1 MVPSE
6 RDNAVRWKGRPGA
19 YEAYYVIFH
28 DAPSKTAWW
37 LRYTL
42 MAPLKGEAVVEIW
55 GNFFDGKSG
64 RTVALKEMAPAS
76 KATLSAS
83 PFRFSLGGSELT
95 HSSARGRLKGAEGEM
110 EWDLKWEPSPDSF
123 RHLPGFIYALP
134 LPVARVASPN
144 LAVKISGRASVNGTA
159 YEFRGAPG
167 HETHHW
173 GRRHAPG
180 WAWGHCDT
188 FKEDPDFVFEG
199 FSVRPSRGGRRGD
212 EVDPVKPRAGR
223 EGILTIVHFER
234 PGHRFTF
241 NRLSDLRRTE
251 SRWELG
257 RWTFAAERGDT
268 RFEGEIT
275 AEPALMV
282 QLEYIDPD
290 DSRLYCA
297 NSELADM
304 RLKVFQREGGQ
315 WALQKELTAEGTAC
329 FEATGR
335 EPWPG
340 LKVRV

>member
-1 MVPSE
+1 MVSSE

-19 YEAYYVIFH
+19 YEAWYVIFH
-28 DAPSKTAWW
+28 DAPSRTAWW

-42 MAPLKGEAVVEIW
+42 MAPLKGAPVVELW

-64 RTVALKEMAPAS
+64 RTVALKEAAPAS
-76 KATLSAS
+76 LASLSAS
-83 PFRFSLGGSELT
+83 PFRFALGESELT
-95 HSSARGRLKGAEGEM
+95 HRSARGRIKGPEGEM
-110 EWDLKWEPSPDSF
+110 AWDLKWEPNPGAF

-144 LAVKISGRASVNGTA
+144 LHVKVSGRASVNGAA
-159 YEFRGAPG
+159 YEFRSAPG

-180 WAWGHCDT
+180 WAWGHCGA

-199 FSVRPSRGGRRGD
+199 FSV
-212 EVDPVKPRAGR
+212 KPRAGR
-223 EGILTIVHFER
+223 EGLLTILHFER

-241 NRLSDLRRTE
+241 NRISDLRRTE

-257 RWTFAAERGDT
+257 RWTFAAERGNT

-275 AEPALMV
+275 GDPGKMV

-297 NSELADM
+297 NTELADM
-304 RLKVFQREGGQ
+304 RLKVLQRDAGG
-315 WALQKELTAEGTAC
+315 WRLQRELTAEGTAGVE
-329 FEATGR
+329 FTGR
-335 EPWPG
+335 EQWRETP
-340 LKVRV
+340 LRA

>member
-28 DAPSKTAWW
+28 DLPSGTAWW

-42 MAPLKGEAVVEIW
+42 MAPLKGEAIVELW
-55 GNFFDGKSG
+55 GNFFDGKTG
-64 RTVALKEMAPAS
+64 RTVAVREKAPAS
-76 KATLSAS
+76 KAALAAS
-83 PFRFSLGGSELT
+83 PFRFALGGSELT
-95 HSSARGRLKGAEGEM
+95 HRSARGRVKGPEGEM
-110 EWDLKWEPSPDSF
+110 EWDLKWEPNPDSF

-144 LAVKISGRASVNGTA
+144 LAVKLSGRASVNGTA

-188 FKEDPDFVFEG
+188 FKEDPEFVFEG
-199 FSVRPSRGGRRGD
+199 FS
-212 EVDPVKPRAGR
+212 VKPRAGR
-223 EGILTIVHFER
+223 EGHITIVHFER

-241 NRLSDLRRTE
+241 NRISDLRRTE

-275 AEPALMV
+275 AESGKMV

-290 DSRLYCA
+290 ESRLYCA

-304 RLKVFQREGGQ
+304 RLKVLRREGAGWKLRQ
-315 WALQKELTAEGTAC
+315 ELTADGTAC

-340 LKVRV
+340 LKARA